1 MNYVGCCLVVSG
13 RRSAKAF
20 RMDSCHCILVWTSR
34 VLSRPP
40 TAAQQSADRTKRARQ
55 SSAPRKGASLSAVC
69 TSSVSTP
76 APGSTLQQTAH
87 AAPQQIPCATLFQA
101 RFLRIA
107 CTCRTQALLCAQRC
121 RASTSPR
128 GEPKRPSM
136 VRVSTA
142 AVKTTLKGQP
152 PPAAARARLRAR
164 PPRRRGRR
172 PALRARGAAG
182 SPRRAARSALVALGV
197 ERRPLPLRADAR
209 PSSAAAPRAAARA
222 RLCRTSRSAGRSRQA
237 QPPGAAA
244 DSSCAACR
252 CRDAPRYAE
261 QLCATGDTATQMK
274 PGAGPARRPAPGA
287 CRPAVRV
294 AREAQQQ
301 GSGGRAVLG

>member
-13 RRSAKAF
+13 CKSAKAF
-20 RMDSCHCILVWTSR
+20 RMDSCHCILVRTSC

-55 SSAPRKGASLSAVC
+55 SSAAPPKGASLSAVC

-209 PSSAAAPRAAARA
+209 PSSAAALRAAARA

-237 QPPGAAA
+237 PARTAPALLAIAGMRRMPR
-244 DSSCAACR
+244 SSCA
-252 CRDAPRYAE
+252 
-261 QLCATGDTATQMK
+261 LGTGTAMRRQSWS
-274 PGAGPARRPAPGA
+274 GAGAGSSAWGMQARRP
-287 CRPAVRV
+287 
-294 AREAQQQ
+294 
-301 GSGGRAVLG
+301 GRAGSAAAGAGG

>member
-172 PALRARGAAG
+172 PALRARGAARAPG
-182 SPRRAARSALVALGV
+182 RAARSALVALGV

-209 PSSAAAPRAAARA
+209 PSSAAALRAAARA

-237 QPPGAAA
+237 PARTAPALLAIAGMRRMPR
-244 DSSCAACR
+244 SSCA
-252 CRDAPRYAE
+252 
-261 QLCATGDTATQMK
+261 LGTGTAMRRQSWS
-274 PGAGPARRPAPGA
+274 GAGAGSSAWGMQARRP
-287 CRPAVRV
+287 
-294 AREAQQQ
+294 
-301 GSGGRAVLG
+301 GRAGSAAAGAGG